1 MKTKFL
7 FTILFISSLINNGFG
22 QYNNFDLSDYK
33 LPDLKRKSID
43 TYFNLSGNNGTIK
56 FNTNYYGND
65 NRQKT
70 NNNTLNGDILLN
82 YSSFINSPTLQ
93 RESNLS
99 TQLSVLNAHQK
110 ANSTGFAYEYGYGNE
125 YGYIYRNFVNELVQ
139 KSLYYNPVIH
149 YSLINR
155 NYYRPIYFYETD
167 IVVNYSFNKVK
178 NTLKSESDN
187 YTDTRTTNN
196 FATYVP
202 LKIGIGRIEPVQD
215 ARHALYILEELK
227 KTNRLSADL
236 SAEEIIHL
244 ARHIS
249 QLKNERFFDTRVR
262 QMQEIESIDSF
273 MVANNY
279 IAQQD
284 ARYFTTLTDIWM
296 YGNQPQ
302 RNSGTRISAALYPG
316 YSIANQKNISKGDY
330 EGEFKQSVNAFY
342 INGGFEF
349 LRERPMNLY
358 WQNTISLNAYAGTIK
373 GNYQSSFGVD
383 ELTINMPNLL
393 FSFAQTIGYY
403 PNTRTDFQLTYSARY
418 LQMIDNN
425 EADDSVL
432 GMEGKG
438 VGASANLSIN
448 YYVSPRLRINAFTAL
463 NYLWQ
468 DNYLIFPVGNIHP
481 LNQHAQ
487 INSFAPGSSY
497 TYIERALTHFFEI
510 KLVYS
515 IF

>member
-1 MKTKFL
+1 MKTKFF
-7 FTILFISSLINNGFG
+7 FTILFITSLINNGLG
-22 QYNNFDLSDYK
+22 QYNNFNLSDYK
-33 LPDLKRKSID
+33 LPDLKRKTLD

-56 FNTNYYGND
+56 FNTNYYGD
-65 NRQKT
+65 NSHQKT
-70 NNNTLNGDILLN
+70 NSNTLNGDIRLN

-99 TQLSVLNAHQK
+99 TQFSILNEHK
-110 ANSTGFAYEYGYGNE
+110 KTSSTLLNSGYGYGGYDYTNYDNE
-125 YGYIYRNFVNELVQ
+125 AVQ
-139 KSLYYNPVIH
+139 KSLHYYPAIR

-155 NYYRPIYFYETD
+155 NYYKPNYFHETNV
-167 IVVNYSFNKVK
+167 VVNYSFYR
-178 NTLKSESDN
+178 LKSTRKDQSEN
-187 YTDTRTTNN
+187 YTDTHTTNN
-196 FATYVP
+196 FAAYLP
-202 LKIGIGRIEPVQD
+202 LKIGIGRIEPIQD

-227 KTNRLSADL
+227 KANRLSADL
-236 SAEEIIHL
+236 SNEEIIQL
-244 ARHIS
+244 ASHIS

-316 YSIANQKNISKGDY
+316 YSFANQKGISEGDF
-330 EGEFKQSVNAFY
+330 EGELKQSANAFY
-342 INGGFEF
+342 IHGGFEF
-349 LRERPMNLY
+349 LREKPMNLY
-358 WQNTISLNAYAGTIK
+358 WQNTISLNAYAGTIR
-373 GNYQSSFGVD
+373 GNYQTSFGVD

-403 PNTRTDFQLTYSARY
+403 PNTRTDFQFSYSARY

-425 EADDSVL
+425 KNDESIL

-438 VGASANLSIN
+438 VAAGAHLSIN
-448 YYVSPRLRINAFTAL
+448 YYVTPRLRINAVTAL
-463 NYLWQ
+463 RYMWQ
-468 DNYLIFPVGNIHP
+468 DNYLNIPVGSLHP
-481 LNQHAQ
+481 LNHHAI
-487 INSFAPGSSY
+487 INNFAFEPDNTS
-497 TYIERALTHFFEI
+497 IERNLTHFFEI
-510 KLVYS
+510 RLIYS